1 MKNDMEKSYCQLDF
15 ELLRKKA
22 EELISSKTSGSVTP
36 KNEVEILKLV
46 HELEVHQIELE
57 LQNDELLKTKFEAQE
72 LATKFMEL
80 FDFAPIGYFT
90 LTKEGRIIEL
100 NFAGAAMIGKLRSQ
114 IIHRCFGTF
123 VSKQNKYSFN
133 NFLNNVFTNEN
144 RETCELILES
154 GDVNVK
160 WVHLAG
166 IVAEDGIQC
175 HVNVLDITDRKQAE
189 NTIINRRK
197 MLRTLIDNLPDIIY
211 IKDAECRKVIAN
223 IADVRNLGYQSEEDI
238 IGKTDLELFQGERG
252 QHSYADDQKVINSG
266 KAIFDQ
272 IEDFA
277 DNKGN
282 KKWISTTKIPLRN
295 NEGEIT
301 GIIGI
306 GHDMTERKKIEEEL
320 TKAKEKA
327 EESDRL
333 KSAFLANMSHEI
345 RTPMNG
351 ILGFAELL
359 KEPKLKGEVQQIYI
373 DIIEKSGA
381 RLLAIINDIISISK
395 VESGQIDISI
405 SNTNIQEQL
414 EYVYMFFKPE
424 ADKKGIQLSYKKSRS
439 EQNET
444 VQTDR
449 DKIYA
454 ILINLVKNALK
465 FTNEGTIEFG
475 YRKKGNDLKFY
486 VKDTGPGINE
496 DLLKIIFERFRQGN
510 ESKNRNYEGAGLGLA
525 ISKAYVEMLGG
536 QIWIESE
543 FGKGSTFYFTIPLKP
558 LTQDERINK

>member
-1 MKNDMEKSYCQLDF
+1 M
-15 ELLRKKA
+15 
-22 EELISSKTSGSVTP
+22 
-36 KNEVEILKLV
+36 
-46 HELEVHQIELE
+46 
-57 LQNDELLKTKFEAQE
+57 
-72 LATKFMEL
+72 
-80 FDFAPIGYFT
+80 
-90 LTKEGRIIEL
+90 
-100 NFAGAAMIGKLRSQ
+100 
-114 IIHRCFGTF
+114 
-123 VSKQNKYSFN
+123 
-133 NFLNNVFTNEN
+133 
-144 RETCELILES
+144 
-154 GDVNVK
+154 
-160 WVHLAG
+160 
-166 IVAEDGIQC
+166 
-175 HVNVLDITDRKQAE
+175 
-189 NTIINRRK
+189 
-197 MLRTLIDNLPDIIY
+197 
-211 IKDAECRKVIAN
+211 
-223 IADVRNLGYQSEEDI
+223 
-238 IGKTDLELFQGERG
+238 
-252 QHSYADDQKVINSG
+252 
-266 KAIFDQ
+266 
-272 IEDFA
+272 
-277 DNKGN
+277 
-282 KKWISTTKIPLRN
+282 
-295 NEGEIT
+295 
-301 GIIGI
+301 
-306 GHDMTERKKIEEEL
+306 
-320 TKAKEKA
+320 
-327 EESDRL
+327 
-333 KSAFLANMSHEI
+333 
-345 RTPMNG
+345 
-351 ILGFAELL
+351 
-359 KEPKLKGEVQQIYI
+359 
-373 DIIEKSGA
+373 A
-381 RLLAIINDIISISK
+381 RVLLAIINDIISISK